1 MRPRAGI
8 LLAAA
13 LLALPLSPGVRVG
26 GSGVISLPLA
36 FPRDHGAHPA
46 AAVEWWYYTGHL
58 RDRAR
63 REYGFQLTFFR
74 VHELHLAHFAWT
86 DSARGRFEYD
96 EKTHLSLPGI
106 ASAAEG
112 SLDVVNED
120 WSAREKEGI
129 HRLSVSGKAGKL
141 ELTLRAV
148 KPAVL
153 HGENGVSRKG
163 PGAEEYSRYVSIT
176 RLQASGTFSRGK
188 RSEPLTGVAWFDH
201 EWGPGVLP
209 AGGTGWDWFALQ
221 LDDGSELMLYRMRD
235 KLGGATPF
243 SSGTLVPKSGPP
255 VPIQWSDVRLTETG
269 KWKSPRTG
277 AVYPSGWRIAVSSAR
292 LDVTLDPLL
301 ADQELVTE
309 ESTGVTYWEGACR
322 VHGTRQGRPVTGR
335 AYAELTGYAGRDLPG
350 LAGLPPFYSFS
361 VRLAT
366 FRSLV
371 LPTSLVSSV
380 RRNVLAS
387 RRFR

>member
-1 MRPRAGI
+1 MRTLT

-13 LLALPLSPGVRVG
+13 LLALPLSLRERAGVR
-26 GSGVISLPLA
+26 GVTEPPLR

-46 AAVEWWYYTGHL
+46 ATVEWWYYTGHL
-58 RDRAR
+58 RGHAK

-86 DSARGRFEYD
+86 DSARGSFEYD
-96 EKTHLSLPGI
+96 EKMHLSLPGI

-112 SLDVVNED
+112 RLEVLNED

-148 KPAVL
+148 KPPVL

-163 PGAEEYSRYVSIT
+163 PGAEEFSRYVSIT
-176 RLQASGTFSRGK
+176 RLEASGMLSRGK
-188 RSEPLTGVAWFDH
+188 RAERLSGVAWFDH
-201 EWGPGVLP
+201 EWGSGVLP
-209 AGGTGWDWFALQ
+209 AGGTGWDWFALH
-221 LDDGSELMLYRMRD
+221 LDDGSELMLYRLRD

-243 SSGTLVPKSGPP
+243 SSGTFVPKSGL
-255 VPIQWSDVRLTETG
+255 PIPIPWSDVRMTETG

-292 LDVTLDPLL
+292 LDVALDPLL
-301 ADQELVTE
+301 RDQELVTE

-322 VHGTRQGRPVTGR
+322 VRGTRQGRPVTGR

-350 LAGLPPFYSFS
+350 LARLPPFYSFS

-366 FRSLV
+366 FRSFDR
-371 LPTSLVSSV
+371 PTSLVSSV